1 MTKLINAIELN
12 RIDRRRH
19 TMAIEAQTTALKA
32 QTTEMRREHG
42 ELIFL
47 MSRTMNELNW
57 NIMWLDGMVFLP
69 LITLGIENIVNKQ
82 KWKFYTIFLAIMLIS
97 NYFIGYMICLFSVV
111 YFIFYN
117 TLKTK
122 YDKNKISNTFKLKP
136 T

>member
-12 RIDRRRH
+12 RIDRRRRH

-57 NIMWLDGMVFLP
+57 NIMWLVY
-69 LITLGIENIVNKQ
+69 EYVQSCNI
-82 KWKFYTIFLAIMLIS
+82 I
-97 NYFIGYMICLFSVV
+97 NYEFNNSFIC
-111 YFIFYN
+111 
-117 TLKTK
+117 
-122 YDKNKISNTFKLKP
+122 
-136 T
+136 

>member
-19 TMAIEAQTTALKA
+19 IMAIEAQTTALKA

-57 NIMWLDGMVFLP
+57 NIMWLVY
-69 LITLGIENIVNKQ
+69 EYVQSCNI
-82 KWKFYTIFLAIMLIS
+82 I
-97 NYFIGYMICLFSVV
+97 NYEFNNSFIC
-111 YFIFYN
+111 
-117 TLKTK
+117 
-122 YDKNKISNTFKLKP
+122 
-136 T
+136 